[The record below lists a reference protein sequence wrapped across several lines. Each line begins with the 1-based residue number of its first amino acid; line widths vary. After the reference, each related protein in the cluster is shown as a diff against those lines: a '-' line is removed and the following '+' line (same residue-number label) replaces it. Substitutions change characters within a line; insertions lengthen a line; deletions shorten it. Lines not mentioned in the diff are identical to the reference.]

1 MFGLISNYQRLDVF
15 MLGNNTLEIHVIT
28 GALLVSRTCDCRN
41 LHGYIQSIDNLLAS
55 PEHNK
60 KAGHS

>member
-15 MLGNNTLEIHVIT
+15 MLGNKTLEIRVIT
-28 GALLVSRTCDCRN
+28 GALLVFRTCDYRN
-41 LHGYIQSIDNLLAS
+41 LHGYIQRIDNLLAS

>member
-1 MFGLISNYQRLDVF
+1 
-15 MLGNNTLEIHVIT
+15 MLGNKTLEIDVIT
-28 GALLVSRTCDCRN
+28 GALLVSPTCDYRN